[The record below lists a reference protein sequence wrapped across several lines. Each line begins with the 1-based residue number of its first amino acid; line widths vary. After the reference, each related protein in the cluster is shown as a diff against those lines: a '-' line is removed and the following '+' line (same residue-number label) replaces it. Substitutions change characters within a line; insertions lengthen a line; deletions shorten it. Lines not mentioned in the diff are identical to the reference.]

1 MQKINAVGE
10 SSAQIGLNI
19 NIPKTK
25 ILRANTSSNDK
36 LNIEGKE
43 IEEVD
48 NFTYLGSIVD
58 QQGGTY
64 M

>member
-1 MQKINAVGE
+1 MQKINAVAE

-19 NIPKTK
+19 NIPKRK
-25 ILRANTSSNDK
+25 ILRANTASNDT

-48 NFTYLGSIVD
+48 YFTYLGSIVD
-58 QQGGTY
+58 QRWGT
-64 M
+64 